1 VSNKTPN
8 ECSFPVDAY
17 YQEVGKNIAAARVAQ
32 GMTQLE
38 LGKAVNLT
46 RGSIA
51 KIETGAQRHLGHTL
65 TQIAVVLGVAADTLL
80 PLEYQKNSKGKSK
93 PESAVTKAE
102 VSDVITL
109 LDAASS
115 KLKRINRKKNA

>member
-1 VSNKTPN
+1 
-8 ECSFPVDAY
+8 
-17 YQEVGKNIAAARVAQ
+17 
-32 GMTQLE
+32 
-38 LGKAVNLT
+38 
-46 RGSIA
+46 
-51 KIETGAQRHLGHTL
+51 
-65 TQIAVVLGVAADTLL
+65 VLGVAADTLL

>member
-1 VSNKTPN
+1 
-8 ECSFPVDAY
+8 
-17 YQEVGKNIAAARVAQ
+17 
-32 GMTQLE
+32 
-38 LGKAVNLT
+38 VNLT